1 MQYVP
6 KYQVI
11 KIPLPMTV
19 KDVNE
24 AGYKGKPNLYFYHH
38 VSETQREFLKSAFSW
53 RIERITNESN
63 LTLFLTLIE
72 DRHVTLANM
81 IF

>member
-1 MQYVP
+1 
-6 KYQVI
+6 
-11 KIPLPMTV
+11 MTV

-38 VSETQREFLKSAFSW
+38 TSETQRDFLKSAFSW

-63 LTLFLTLIE
+63 LTLFLTLVE